1 MKVYDPYL
9 QKENSIYKKRV
20 KNLNNFDLVI
30 KLVNH
35 KIFSNIKNIKII
47 DFTDIDSVFN
57 LLELSC
63 F

>member
-57 LLELSC
+57 LIK
-63 F
+63 